1 MYRSPDDGEEN
12 AMKTNEGPI
21 GKPSLTPWPG
31 QEAQPSRAKPL
42 LGEEEGRTFKK
53 IGLINCIHRRVPQT

>member
-1 MYRSPDDGEEN
+1 MISTPQEGNQRELYMYHSPDDGEEN

-42 LGEEEGRTFKK
+42 LRAGEEGE
-53 IGLINCIHRRVPQT
+53 L

>member
-1 MYRSPDDGEEN
+1 MYHSPDDGEEN

-42 LGEEEGRTFKK
+42 LRAGEEGE
-53 IGLINCIHRRVPQT
+53 L